1 MTAAELRSKSVEE
14 LKNELS
20 NLIEALF
27 NLKFRAML
35 GQLEDT
41 SLFKKIKKD
50 VARIRTIL
58 RARELEIENS
68 PQV

>member
-41 SLFKKIKKD
+41 SQFKKIKKD

>member
-41 SLFKKIKKD
+41 SQFKKIKKD

-58 RARELEIENS
+58 RARELEIDNS
-68 PQV
+68 PQI

>member
-1 MTAAELRSKSVEE
+1 MTAAELRSKSAEE

-20 NLIEALF
+20 NLKEALF

-41 SLFKKIKKD
+41 SQFKKVKID
-50 VARIRTIL
+50 IARIHTIL

-68 PQV
+68 P